1 MTPFILAIP
10 LGLFLPL
17 VIVLHRLGQKKA
29 ERLSGHIVPTQGIAL
44 KAVLL
49 GILIILSVIGVTCW
63 RSGLSFAWGVWA
75 GIVLGGLAY
84 CYWSLICLTESGR
97 RYMIVE
103 LVAANPGITAVEIVN
118 QYNRKQII
126 SVRLDRLEHW
136 GTLKRDGN
144 RYTPRTTLM
153 LTASGLV
160 QSWASLLGFEWS
172 RSFHRP
178 HNN

>member
-10 LGLFLPL
+10 LVLFLPL
-17 VIVLHRLGQKKA
+17 VVVLHRIGQKKA
-29 ERLSGHIVPTQGIAL
+29 ERRAGHVVPTQGIAL

-49 GILIILSVIGVTCW
+49 AIFVMLSVIGFICW
-63 RSGLSFAWGVWA
+63 GTGLALAWGLWA

-103 LVAANPGITAVEIVN
+103 LVAANPGITAMQIVN

-126 SVRLDRLEHW
+126 AVRLDRLEHW
-136 GTLKRDGN
+136 GTLRRDGN
-144 RYTPRTTLM
+144 RYKPRATFM

-160 QSWASLLGFEWS
+160 QRWASLLGFEWS
-172 RSFHRP
+172 RSFDHP